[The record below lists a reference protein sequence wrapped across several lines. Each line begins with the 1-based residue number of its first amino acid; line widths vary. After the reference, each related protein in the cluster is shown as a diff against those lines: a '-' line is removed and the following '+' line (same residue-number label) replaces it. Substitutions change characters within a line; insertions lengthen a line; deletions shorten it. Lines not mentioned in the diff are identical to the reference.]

1 MALFKADDKGMPG
14 KCAAGA
20 TAVLDATKRL
30 AGRHA
35 APDVLDNPRPGSAMD
50 AMLHTIRKET
60 TAILNGGA
68 GIDLG
73 KTVEDMLGIIKSMEG
88 QLSHVLDIN
97 SLLERDLDNAKD
109 RIVALRG
116 ERDKLQAAVARL
128 EDEMPLRRELQMG
141 IDQLLEERN
150 EAELRLRG
158 MKRSQEQS
166 AAALA
171 ELRGRV
177 AEREGDRKELIDEIQ
192 FLETRLG
199 MILEKNKVLEDKA
212 AGLEQTSA
220 ESKARVKDLEC
231 DLQLALEEK
240 FKAAKALKEAQ
251 QSMMEFQARLLETR
265 EPGRRPGPGDAATG

>member
-109 RIVALRG
+109 RIVSLRG

-166 AAALA
+166 AAVLA

-177 AEREGDRKELIDEIQ
+177 AELEGERKELIDEIQ

-199 MILEKNKVLEDKA
+199 TILEKNKVLEERA
-212 AGLEQTSA
+212 AGLEQAAA
-220 ESKARVKDLEC
+220 EGKARVKDLEC

-240 FKAAKALKEAQ
+240 FKAAKALKDAQ
-251 QSMMEFQARLLETR
+251 QSMMEFQERLRDTR
-265 EPGRRPGPGDAATG
+265 EPGSRPGPGDVADG